1 MLVDESFLKELI
13 PIEHSA
19 EDGRLRLSQALGKL
33 QNGIFL
39 LRFIRLR
46 VIRSLAA
53 RETALTDS

>member
-1 MLVDESFLKELI
+1 MLVDESFLKERI
-13 PIEHSA
+13 SIEHSV

>member
-13 PIEHSA
+13 PIEHSV